1 MRLQQTVERTGRKVE
16 RFLLRFFRFHFGEKG
31 GCSRFRCGSGRIG
44 GNFRLC
50 FGSPCFLLRCGF
62 HARDMLPFLLMLCRQ
77 PAKLLASLRRE
88 VHHHFIEAVDGRVGI
103 PIQSGVNIIR
113 IGFGCDT
120 HRLCFLAVPVLRR
133 WCGRRLWRCGRNL
146 RRNLR
151 LRFGR
156 HTSCR
161 AFLFRRLFLLGGCFL
176 LAYLLGHA
184 PEVEQGELHALRII
198 GTVRLYLR
206 LFFLRL
212 RCYRFGLGCHFITWL
227 YLRSDNWYGN
237 GFRNRAFPLCRMQ
250 AVHFIQFFVKLM
262 QLDFQMFPQVLRH
275 LPDAAPVQELI
286 GRFPV
291 RVCASD

>member
-1 MRLQQTVERTGRKVE
+1 MRLQHAVERTGRKVE

-120 HRLCFLAVPVLRR
+120 HRLCFMAVPVLRQQ
-133 WCGRRLWRCGRNL
+133 CGRRRRCGRNL

-151 LRFGR
+151 LRFGG
-156 HTSCR
+156 HTPCR
-161 AFLFRRLFLLGGCFL
+161 AFLSRCLFLLGGCFL
-176 LAYLLGHA
+176 LADFLGHA
-184 PEVEQGELHALRII
+184 PKVEQGELHA
-198 GTVRLYLR
+198 
-206 LFFLRL
+206 
-212 RCYRFGLGCHFITWL
+212 C
-227 YLRSDNWYGN
+227 
-237 GFRNRAFPLCRMQ
+237 
-250 AVHFIQFFVKLM
+250 
-262 QLDFQMFPQVLRH
+262 
-275 LPDAAPVQELI
+275 
-286 GRFPV
+286 
-291 RVCASD
+291 